1 MLVLYE
7 FGLSPFAQ
15 KVKIALREKNI
26 PFDRRNGLTGEHAAE
41 VRRLSRR
48 GEIPLL
54 LGGTTVVTDSTIILD
69 YLDEKWP
76 DPPLLPDDPARR
88 AESRSLEEWC
98 DSEIEATLYNLG
110 EIMFSEDGPTEA
122 RQAVMEFGQA
132 ELTRHQAAL
141 ADRLGDDDFFDGS
154 MLGRADMSVLPH
166 MNASRVMRMAPAQE
180 NLLAWLDRM
189 NARPSVA
196 ETVAEV
202 KQSLDEFK
210 ALMAEVRA
218 GSARRQMRDHRLD
231 WLLRAGGAAILEAR
245 MGADNIRFSV
255 A

>member
-110 EIMFSEDGPTEA
+110 EIMFSEDGPAEA

-196 ETVAEV
+196 EV